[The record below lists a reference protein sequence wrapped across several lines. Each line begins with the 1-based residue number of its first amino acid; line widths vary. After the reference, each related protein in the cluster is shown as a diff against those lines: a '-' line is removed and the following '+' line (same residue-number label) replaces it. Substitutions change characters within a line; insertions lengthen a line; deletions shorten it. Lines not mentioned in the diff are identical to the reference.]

1 MMKKQFLLGILT
13 VSLLASCGDFSST
26 PNYNKLDADIVLTNL
41 DEEYYGQSSRLSPT
55 SSTYNEFG
63 SYSSYSIYS
72 SSYRSY
78 GLLLLTDNQT
88 NYVGFYSLVHNR
100 FLIEPFDF
108 IESDVSYSVKNVNA
122 SSPINFILSVSRLN
136 DMVIIDSAGNI
147 FYEGISQDWGFS
159 TSSSSVD
166 GENIFRVDLELHD
179 ASITISKEY
188 DGYKAF
194 DATTTELS
202 DDPLEEKLTDL
213 SSYGLPGYYCLLERE
228 TYYSSITIYK
238 REGEALNYYNSYIIR
253 GTGTDNI
260 FDLFYRKSIF
270 FVGKKIITQSWS
282 LDNEAGVK
290 IYTYSIDILTGESRS
305 LDCDMAIMSS
315 ETIKDNEGNNTYAYI
330 TCYVGLDAMGAGDY
344 YELIVDENL
353 EVKYDTTG
361 YGFGSFHRL
370 SNGNLYNSE
379 TKKIYDSN
387 LSTIGSFAPYTI
399 TYLVGPQVFML
410 SIDNKT
416 GIMDEEGK
424 WLYPLSEDVT
434 IYAPSNEDS
443 LVLIDDDSVYRV
455 EQEGSS
461 LIAIVDE
468 NSSFST
474 YQDYM
479 FRYIEADGYEQIYS
493 RGGQYLF
500 SRTSETYTET
510 YFYSYSS
517 YSYALFYYTEEN
529 TTYFNTVTR
538 YGCADFV
545 SYKFPA

>member
-1 MMKKQFLLGILT
+1 MKKQFLLGVLSI
-13 VSLLASCGDFSST
+13 SLLASCGDFK

-55 SSTYNEFG
+55 SLTYNEFG
-63 SYSSYSIYS
+63 INSRYSIYS

-78 GLLLLTDNQT
+78 GLLLLTDNET
-88 NYVGFYSLVHNR
+88 DYVGFYSLVHNR

-108 IESDVSYSVKNVNA
+108 IENDVSYSVKNVNA
-122 SSPINFILSVSRLN
+122 SSSPINFILSVSRVN

-147 FYEGISQDWGFS
+147 FYEGISQEWDFS
-159 TSSSSVD
+159 TSASSVD
-166 GENIFRVDLELHD
+166 GENIFRVDLELYD
-179 ASITISKEY
+179 ATITISKEY

-194 DATTTELS
+194 DAIITTELS

-213 SSYGLPGYYCLLERE
+213 SSYGLPGYYCLLEKE
-228 TYYSSITIYK
+228 TYYASITIYK
-238 REGEALNYYNSYIIR
+238 KENGTLNYYNSYIIR
-253 GTGTDNI
+253 GSGADNI
-260 FDLFYRKSIF
+260 FDLFYSKSMF
-270 FVGKKIITQSWS
+270 FVGKKIITQSWA

-290 IYTYSIDILTGESRS
+290 IYTYSIDILTGESHS

-353 EVKYDTTG
+353 DVKYDTTG

-379 TKKIYDSN
+379 TKKMYDAN
-387 LSTIGSFAPYTI
+387 LSIIGSFAPYI
-399 TYLVGPQVFML
+399 VTYLAGPQLFML

-416 GIMDEEGK
+416 GIMNEEGY
-424 WLYPLSEDVT
+424 WLYPLTEDVT

-455 EQEGSS
+455 EQVGSF
-461 LIAIVDE
+461 LIAIIDE

-479 FRYIEADGYEQIYS
+479 FSYIDADGYESIYS

-500 SRTSETYTET
+500 SRTSETYTES
-510 YFYSYSS
+510 YFYSRSS
-517 YSYALFYYTEEN
+517 YSYALFYYTDEYA
-529 TTYFNTVTR
+529 TYFNTVSR